1 MKNFAQY
8 DFPELRV
15 KDPPFNP
22 EDIDKHR
29 SKHYHDQLLPEI
41 TSIRSL
47 SFEEPEY
54 DDPSYGNI
62 YIFKKNDWNE
72 IRSKIKLKKAYA
84 INNGSVIK
92 ADGLDGKSSTTMD
105 HNIFGMQY
113 DQSKIIE
120 DEIKQKT
127 GIAMGNYLK
136 FTKTGENHFI
146 NISSKLPT
154 IAPKVVA
161 IAIKVGKN
169 STTQTGGDS
178 DKKVR
183 FSDTISYSDDENAVL
198 VSLKEDEENAV
209 LVSPKED
216 EENALMA
223 SPKEDDKEDA
233 KEDDKENASKKTVT
247 DFVYDL
253 LEYINHDANKSKNV
267 LYIFS
272 DDDSDK
278 ELEEAR
284 KYIKDK
290 TDFLKGHIQ
299 SQVFGTGIKS
309 KIDNIII
316 PVYDAN
322 KDKTSAYEL
331 FIITYEHKDEDI
343 YANHSVDIVVFE
355 QECNKIIRVLRK
367 HNFKQNMEEKSNM
380 GITQWFR
387 DKVLTKKNANFS
399 TDNSKCKQDH
409 VDDDNVPNNSANI
422 TGNDPLIGGKS
433 SSQEPMIF
441 LVEREKQS
449 GGNSVK
455 NKVNDNKLGDFI
467 DFTESLSGEL
477 REEIEEK
484 WLDVEN
490 KTIDK
495 DRTYFNKLND
505 KKKQIVSDII
515 QKYIHSKQ
523 ANVIEIKKGG
533 VEPKEFDTNNKT
545 FANQLWKILKEYLDK
560 HKESGNNDRYP
571 FMKPYIDRSNII
583 KRLIKTITDNDF
595 QKNLSENTIDTKTKN
610 IADEMISKNKSFIDH
625 CINVVCANKFSQEY
639 VINKLG
645 VYEPGTETCSIID
658 SEEQRPEYNVSCK
671 PSSLSEENIKE
682 SVPSPYLIMI
692 EEQIKN
698 QNEVDILNQ
707 ENIDLEHEIIEKA
720 NQKDKTGGSF
730 KKGKQDILL
739 NMIKNFLTK
748 FLDSNQISLLDMV
761 EVATILT
768 QKIEN
773 EDRIQ
778 GLNINDILTGGK
790 RN

>member
-8 DFPELRV
+8 DFPESLRV

-22 EDIDKHR
+22 KDIDKHR
-29 SKHYHDQLLPEI
+29 SKHYHDQLLPQI

-72 IRSKIKLKKAYA
+72 IKSKINFKKTYA

-92 ADGLDGKSSTTMD
+92 ADGLYGKSSTTMD

-127 GIAMGNYLK
+127 GIAQYNYMK
-136 FTKTGENHFI
+136 FSKIGENLYK
-146 NISSKLPT
+146 NKSDTLPT

-169 STTQTGGDS
+169 STKGDKSSTQTGGDP
-178 DKKVR
+178 D
-183 FSDTISYSDDENAVL
+183 SDTISYSDDEESVVMVL
-198 VSLKEDEENAV
+198 
-209 LVSPKED
+209 PKED

-223 SPKEDDKEDA
+223 SPKEDA
-233 KEDDKENASKKTVT
+233 KEDTSKKTVI
-247 DFVYDL
+247 DFVYHL

-267 LYIFS
+267 LYIFN

-284 KYIKDK
+284 DYIKVKTDGLKKYI
-290 TDFLKGHIQ
+290 LG
-299 SQVFGTGIKS
+299 FGSGIKS

-322 KDKTSAYEL
+322 KNKTSAYEL
-331 FIITYEHKDEDI
+331 FTITYENEDKDI
-343 YANHSVDIVVFE
+343 RTNFAVDAVIFE
-355 QECNKIIRVLRK
+355 KECNKIIRTLGKRG
-367 HNFKQNMEEKSNM
+367 FKQNMEEKSNA

-387 DKVLTKKNANFS
+387 DNVLTKKNANFS

-409 VDDDNVPNNSANI
+409 AGEDDVPNNSAGI
-422 TGNDPLIGGKS
+422 TKNDPIIGGKS

-490 KTIDK
+490 ETIDK

-595 QKNLSENTIDTKTKN
+595 QKNLSENTIDTKTKK

-707 ENIDLEHEIIEKA
+707 ENIDLEHEIIENA

-778 GLNINDILTGGK
+778 GLNINDILTGGE

>member
-1 MKNFAQY
+1 MKKFEH
-8 DFPELRV
+8 DFPKSLTIN
-15 KDPPFNP
+15 DPPLIPQDN
-22 EDIDKHR
+22 DKNR
-29 SKHYHDQLLPEI
+29 SKQYNDQLLTEI
-41 TSIRSL
+41 TDIRSL

-62 YIFKKNDWNE
+62 YIFKKNDWNK

-92 ADGLDGKSSTTMD
+92 ANGLGGKPSTIMD

-127 GIAMGNYLK
+127 GIAFGSYMK
-136 FTKTGENHFI
+136 FTKTGNNHFI
-146 NISSKLPT
+146 NISSELPS
-154 IAPKVVA
+154 IAPRVLA
-161 IAIKVGKN
+161 IAIKVVQN
-169 STTQTGGDS
+169 STKGDNKDKSSPQTGGGP

-183 FSDTISYSDDENAVL
+183 FAN
-198 VSLKEDEENAV
+198 EENAV
-209 LVSPKED
+209 IVSPKED
-216 EENALMA
+216 EEDEENAVMVSPKEDEEKA
-223 SPKEDDKEDA
+223 VMTSPKEDDSEQPK
-233 KEDDKENASKKTVT
+233 STKKTVI
-247 DFVYDL
+247 DFVSDL
-253 LEYINHDANKSKNV
+253 LQYINHNANKSKNI
-267 LYIFS
+267 LYIYDN
-272 DDDSDK
+272 DDRNLK
-278 ELEEAR
+278 KAR
-284 KYIKDK
+284 TIIRGSIDG
-290 TDFLKGHIQ
+290 LK
-299 SQVFGTGIKS
+299 KS
-309 KIDNIII
+309 IHDRGVESKVDDIII

-322 KDKTSAYEL
+322 KDETNVYEL
-331 FIITYEHKDEDI
+331 FTITYENNIKGKNIGINQEIDELI
-343 YANHSVDIVVFE
+343 EKIRKGQKIVLGTKVGLFKPQVFDT
-355 QECNKIIRVLRK
+355 
-367 HNFKQNMEEKSNM
+367 NMS
-380 GITQWFR
+380 ITEWFR
-387 DKVLTKKNANFS
+387 NNVLTNKNDNFS
-399 TDNSKCKQDH
+399 TDNTECKT
-409 VDDDNVPNNSANI
+409 DDKLGMDFFGPQTFAGITKTDPNV
-422 TGNDPLIGGKS
+422 GGKL
-433 SSQEPMIF
+433 SQEPMIF

-455 NKVNDNKLGDFI
+455 NKVNDDKLGDFI
-467 DFTESLSGEL
+467 DFTESLSDEL

-490 KTIDK
+490 ETIDK

-533 VEPKEFDTNNKT
+533 VEPKEFDTNNKK

-560 HKESGNNDRYP
+560 HTESGNNDRYP

-583 KRLIKTITDNDF
+583 KHLIKTITDKDF

-610 IADEMISKNKSFIDH
+610 IADEMISKNKSFIEH

-645 VYEPGTETCSIID
+645 VYEPGTEACSIID

-692 EEQIKN
+692 EELIKN
-698 QNEVDILNQ
+698 QNKVDILNQ
-707 ENIDLEHEIIEKA
+707 ENIDLEHEIIENA
-720 NQKDKTGGSF
+720 NQKNKTGGSF

-773 EDRIQ
+773 EDRLQ

>member
-1 MKNFAQY
+1 MKNFEQY
-8 DFPELRV
+8 DFPESLRV

-22 EDIDKHR
+22 KDIDKRR
-29 SKHYHDQLLPEI
+29 SKHYHDQLLPAI
-41 TSIRSL
+41 TNIRSL

-72 IRSKIKLKKAYA
+72 IRSKIKLKKTYA

-92 ADGLDGKSSTTMD
+92 ADGLGSKPTIMD

-127 GIAMGNYLK
+127 GIAMGNYMK
-136 FTKTGENHFI
+136 FTKRGDNHFI
-146 NISSKLPT
+146 NISSELPS
-154 IAPKVVA
+154 IAPKVFA

-169 STTQTGGDS
+169 STKGDKSSTQIGGDPESSVLVTLS
-178 DKKVR
+178 DK
-183 FSDTISYSDDENAVL
+183 ENAVIA
-198 VSLKEDEENAV
+198 SPNIA
-209 LVSPKED
+209 SPKED
-216 EENALMA
+216 EENVVMV
-223 SPKEDDKEDA
+223 SPKEDDKEDDKEDA
-233 KEDDKENASKKTVT
+233 KEDASKKTVT

-278 ELEEAR
+278 ELEKAR
-284 KYIKDK
+284 ENIRSQIDKLKKYILAMGNM
-290 TDFLKGHIQ
+290 FPGVQ
-299 SQVFGTGIKS
+299 S
-309 KIDNIII
+309 KIANIII

-322 KDKTSAYEL
+322 KDKTYTYEL
-331 FIITYEHKDEDI
+331 FIITYEYKDGDMST
-343 YANHSVDIVVFE
+343 NVSVDAIIFE
-355 QECNKIIRVLRK
+355 QECNNIIKTLRRW
-367 HNFKQNMEEKSNM
+367 NFKQNMEKKSNA

-387 DKVLTKKNANFS
+387 DNVLTKKNANFS
-399 TDNSKCKQDH
+399 TDNSKCKKDH
-409 VDDDNVPNNSANI
+409 VGEDDDHVPNNSANI
-422 TGNDPLIGGKS
+422 TGNDPINGGKS

-455 NKVNDNKLGDFI
+455 NKVNDNKLDDFI

-490 KTIDK
+490 ETIDK

-583 KRLIKTITDNDF
+583 KRLIKTIIDNDF
-595 QKNLSENTIDTKTKN
+595 QKNLSENTIDTKTKK

-639 VINKLG
+639 IINKLG

-671 PSSLSEENIKE
+671 PSSLSEKNIKE

-707 ENIDLEHEIIEKA
+707 ENIDLEHEIIENA

-761 EVATILT
+761 KVATILT

-773 EDRIQ
+773 EDKLQ
-778 GLNINDILTGGK
+778 GLNINDILTGWK